1 LSLLSES
8 NRFGKVD
15 IDFFKETTL
24 KMSQEAVPDWLR
36 NDAKGDA
43 EPLNTMESRS
53 EVLEAPKNREGKAKL
68 IFWFRKFVTMGLCLL
83 MASTALIGLSK
94 LTT

>member
-1 LSLLSES
+1 
-8 NRFGKVD
+8 
-15 IDFFKETTL
+15 
-24 KMSQEAVPDWLR
+24 MSQEAVPDWLR

-53 EVLEAPKNREGKAKL
+53 EVSDAPKTREGKAKL

-94 LTT
+94 LPTLNRSRDCYLPSE

>member
-1 LSLLSES
+1 
-8 NRFGKVD
+8 
-15 IDFFKETTL
+15 
-24 KMSQEAVPDWLR
+24 MSQEAVPDWLR

-53 EVLEAPKNREGKAKL
+53 EVSEAPKNREGKAKL

-94 LTT
+94 LQNVNLRCKLPCLYQNV